1 MGLPFCRSQ
10 PNGGNMAPRASGL
23 CTSQPQRSGLA
34 PDLLIGL
41 MGNQEK
47 SRNMSEFYIKIY
59 IYISNL
65 MRLFFTTCLLCDVWV
80 DFPIVSL
87 QPRLWMAW
95 PALVG
100 FSFTAKC
107 WGQATGRTGYP
118 ATWDSSCSTNS
129 LGQPQL
135 FLVYHGI
142 SVYHLF
148 LGPIFF
154 CICEFYQ
161 SLCQLL

>member
-1 MGLPFCRSQ
+1 
-10 PNGGNMAPRASGL
+10 
-23 CTSQPQRSGLA
+23 
-34 PDLLIGL
+34 
-41 MGNQEK
+41 
-47 SRNMSEFYIKIY
+47 
-59 IYISNL
+59 
-65 MRLFFTTCLLCDVWV
+65 
-80 DFPIVSL
+80 
-87 QPRLWMAW
+87 MAW

-142 SVYHLF
+142 SWYISISPF
-148 LGPIFF
+148 SWSDFF
-154 CICEFYQ
+154 FGICEFYQ